1 MVKLIRLTSEDN
13 CNFKANLDDGIQLSI
28 NSKIALQN
36 LTFNAEFDVLVVDAT
51 NREVKF
57 TLNAYTNLGQN
68 MNVLTGL
75 LTPRSY
81 TSSEVEIFYRD
92 LEGALNEAL
101 RVDAST
107 PANGNVYGNFQ
118 VKSEKEK
125 VEILFKYTPVILFS
139 NMNEI
144 PVGDTNP
151 PERTGETEYMA
162 ISQATDGSGD
172 TLTADTD
179 PTDLI
184 NLGNLSAV
192 STDHTAERTRY
203 IYPQGTLAKW
213 SAGSAVY
220 MVRVEKLVDHAGVG
234 YEHGFGV
241 GLSFSNLANKEVE
254 EIATTDRDF
263 EILVEKTDEYY
274 RYISPTNPHQ
284 EYITDAYP
292 YAYNDNVP
300 NRERDHIIFERK
312 AGVITGCIW
321 NTSDGLGNGVRTEL
335 FSYKLSVADRHRAL
349 HPYIYMKAGGNNATA
364 GRPCIT
370 MDSLTFIKNTEF
382 EGTGQQQAIGQNEQD
397 DNVFQDLA
405 TLYSDLVPT
414 LNNELFS
421 PITPAGTI
429 VAQPQINGDILRFIG
444 YSDLK
449 YPANILYTFTHPDT
463 ILSQGGV
470 EWFGFV
476 LTPDGLKQLI
486 NSDNFIVLL
495 DSNPLFSY
503 DASRTTYGTGS
514 INSNTIAN
522 RGRRV
527 NILAT
532 IPKNDNSG
540 NLEYEPNQLTFIDFD
555 LSAPINL
562 KNIAVRV
569 LDKNFGALRT
579 FGLSI
584 MTLLIES

>member
-13 CNFKANLDDGIQLSI
+13 CNFKANLDDGIQLTV

-36 LTFNAEFDVLVVDAT
+36 LTFNAEFDVLVIDAT

-57 TLNAYTNLGQN
+57 TLNSNATLGQG

-75 LTPRSY
+75 LTPRTY
-81 TSSEVEIFYRD
+81 TSTEVEIFYRD

-101 RVDAST
+101 RVDASILQ
-107 PANGNVYGNFQ
+107 NGNVYGNFQ

-125 VEILFKYTPVILFS
+125 VEIKFKYTPVILFS

-144 PVGDTNP
+144 QAGDTNP
-151 PERTGETEYMA
+151 PERTGETEYMK
-162 ISQATDGSGD
+162 ISQENGNDSLTD
-172 TLTADTD
+172 DTD
-179 PTDLI
+179 PTDKI
-184 NLGNLSAV
+184 NLSNLSAV
-192 STDHTAERTRY
+192 SVAHTSNRTRY
-203 IYPQGTLAKW
+203 ISPQGVLAKW
-213 SAGSAVY
+213 SAGSAIY
-220 MVRVEKLVDHAGVG
+220 MVRVENLVDHAGLNS
-234 YEHGFGV
+234 EHGFGV
-241 GLSFSNLANKEVE
+241 GLSFNSMASKVVE
-254 EIATTDRDF
+254 EIETTDRDF
-263 EILVEKTDEYY
+263 EILVEKTDMYY

-292 YAYNDNVP
+292 YAYDDNVP
-300 NRERDHIIFERK
+300 NRERDHIVFERK

-335 FSYKLSVADRHRAL
+335 FSYKLSTADRHRGL
-349 HPYIYMKAGGNNATA
+349 YPYIYMKAGGNNATA
-364 GRPCIT
+364 GRPSIT

-382 EGTGQQQAIGQNEQD
+382 EGTGQQQAIGTNEED
-397 DNVFQDLA
+397 DNVFQDIA
-405 TLYSDLVPT
+405 TLYSNLVPT

-421 PITPAGTI
+421 PITPALSI
-429 VAQPQINGDILRFIG
+429 VAEPQFNGDILRFIG

-449 YPANILYTFTHPDT
+449 YPANILYKFTHPDT
-463 ILSQGGV
+463 ILSQGGE
-470 EWFGFV
+470 EWFGFI
-476 LTPDGLKQLI
+476 LIPDGLKQLV
-486 NSDNFIVLL
+486 NSDNFIVIL

-503 DASRTTYGTGS
+503 DASRTLYGTGS

-540 NLEYEPNQLTFIDFD
+540 SLEYEPNQLTFIDFD
-555 LSAPINL
+555 LSVPQNL
-562 KNIAVRV
+562 KNISVRV
-569 LDKNFGALRT
+569 LDKNFGQLRT

-584 MTLLIES
+584 MTLLIEN